1 MKLEVNTYQVSKNT
15 QRILTAFAIGGLIV
29 FIAGLFVAPQRIW
42 PNFLIAEFY
51 VLSLTLG
58 AALYTAIHY
67 SANSGW
73 DAAIKRIPEMIST
86 FLPITA
92 IGAIVLIMGIHTLYE
107 WSHHAVVAQ
116 DEILMKKS
124 SWLNEPFFIVRLAI
138 YFGIWIALSRAIV
151 RNSLLQDKNPDLL
164 YTKKNVRNSV
174 LFIVLG
180 GISLVFASIDFLMS
194 LQPHWYSTVFPLIIL
209 SGLLVSGIAVITIMV
224 IILRKA
230 GFDHVFTTDHLA
242 TLGSLLMSF
251 SVFWVYMWVSQHL
264 LIWYSNLPEETSY
277 YIFRHFGGWGSLSFL
292 NVVLNWFIPFIVLL
306 PRGTKRNDKVLMQMA
321 IVLLVG
327 HWLDLYIIVMPV
339 FLGAQPTLSIW
350 ELGPMVGFVA
360 LFFLFVLNKLSK
372 VPIVPLNDP
381 YLVESVPH
389 TESELQ

>member
-1 MKLEVNTYQVSKNT
+1 MKLEINTYQVSKNT
-15 QRILTAFAIGGLIV
+15 QRILAAFAIGGLIV
-29 FIAGLFVAPQRIW
+29 FIAGLFLAPQRIW

-58 AALYTAIHY
+58 AALYMAIHY
-67 SANSGW
+67 ATNSGW

-138 YFGIWIALSRAIV
+138 YFGIWIALSRAV
-151 RNSLLQDKNPDLL
+151 VKNSLLQDKDPDLI
-164 YTKKNVRNSV
+164 YTQRNVRNSV

-180 GISLVFASIDFLMS
+180 GLSLVFASIDLLMS

-209 SGLLVSGIAVITIMV
+209 SGLLVSGIAAITIVV

-306 PRGTKRNDKVLMQMA
+306 PRGTKRNDKILMQMA

-339 FLGAQPTLSIW
+339 SLGAQPTLSIW

-389 TESELQ
+389 TES